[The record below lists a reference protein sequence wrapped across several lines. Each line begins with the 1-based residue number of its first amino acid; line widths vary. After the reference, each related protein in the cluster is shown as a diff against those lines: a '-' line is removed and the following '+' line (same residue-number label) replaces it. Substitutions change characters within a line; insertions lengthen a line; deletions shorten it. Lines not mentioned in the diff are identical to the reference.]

1 MSNES
6 ISTNKLTIGYRDPHS
21 EVRVQT
27 DLTFSLQTGEMVCML
42 GPNGCGKSTLLRT
55 LAGLQPAIEGEFRI
69 QNSDVSIQNS
79 DVRSQTSKEV
89 ALVLTERLSMDN
101 TTVHDVVAMGRY
113 PYTSFLG
120 GLTDEDERII
130 AESLEKVGFK
140 NSDVRSQSSDVRNQN
155 SDVRSQSSDVRSQS
169 SDVRSQSSD
178 VRNQSSDVAK
188 TFFNAHSDGE
198 KQRILIAKAL
208 AQQTPIILLDEPTA
222 HLDLPHRIL
231 VLRLLRQLAHEQGK
245 TVLISTHE
253 LDLALALSD
262 RILLMTPGKGVQLDT
277 AENLRKSDAFTRAF
291 GMDIFHP
298 LGG

>member
-1 MSNES
+1 MFNVS
-6 ISTNKLTIGYRDPHS
+6 ISTNKLSIGYRIASGGEHT
-21 EVRVQT
+21 VQS
-27 DLTFSLQTGEMVCML
+27 DLSFSLHAGEMVCML

-55 LAGLQPAIEGEFRI
+55 LAGLQPALSGEFTHCDAKNI
-69 QNSDVSIQNS
+69 
-79 DVRSQTSKEV
+79 

-120 GLTDEDERII
+120 GLTEADDQII
-130 AESLEKVGFK
+130 EEALHAVGF
-140 NSDVRSQSSDVRNQN
+140 STPYTVHH
-155 SDVRSQSSDVRSQS
+155 
-169 SDVRSQSSD
+169 
-178 VRNQSSDVAK
+178 
-188 TFFNAHSDGE
+188 TPFNAHSDGE

-231 VLRLLRQLAHEQGK
+231 ILRLLRQLAHEQGK

-262 RILLMTPGKGVQLDT
+262 RILLMTPNKGIQLDT
-277 AENLRKSDAFTRAF
+277 AEALKKADAFTSAF
-291 GMDIFHP
+291 GMDIFSP
-298 LGG
+298 LG

>member
-1 MSNES
+1 MSNVS
-6 ISTNKLTIGYRDPHS
+6 ISTNSLTIGYRIASGTEYP
-21 EVRVQT
+21 VQT
-27 DLTFSLQTGEMVCML
+27 DLNFSLHTGEMVCML

-55 LAGLQPAIEGEFRI
+55 LAGLQPALSGEYKI
-69 QNSDVSIQNS
+69 QNSDRPEKS
-79 DVRSQTSKEV
+79 V

-120 GLTDEDERII
+120 GLSEQDEEII
-130 AESLEKVGFK
+130 AASLQAVGFDLVAL
-140 NSDVRSQSSDVRNQN
+140 NSTLSP
-155 SDVRSQSSDVRSQS
+155 
-169 SDVRSQSSD
+169 
-178 VRNQSSDVAK
+178 
-188 TFFNAHSDGE
+188 FNAHSDGE

-231 VLRLLRQLAHEQGK
+231 ILRLLRQLAHEQGK

-262 RILLMTPGKGVQLDT
+262 RILLMSPAGRGIQLATPEALKK
-277 AENLRKSDAFTRAF
+277 ADAFTSAF
-291 GMDIFHP
+291 GMDIFSP
-298 LGG
+298 LG

>member
-1 MSNES
+1 MSNVS
-6 ISTNKLTIGYRDPHS
+6 ISTNSLTIGYRIASGTEYP
-21 EVRVQT
+21 VQT
-27 DLTFSLQTGEMVCML
+27 DLNFSLHTGEMVCML

-55 LAGLQPAIEGEFRI
+55 LAGLQPALSGEYKI
-69 QNSDVSIQNS
+69 QNSDRQEKS
-79 DVRSQTSKEV
+79 V

-120 GLTDEDERII
+120 GLSEQDEEII
-130 AESLEKVGFK
+130 AASLQAVGFDLGAL
-140 NSDVRSQSSDVRNQN
+140 NSTLSP
-155 SDVRSQSSDVRSQS
+155 
-169 SDVRSQSSD
+169 
-178 VRNQSSDVAK
+178 
-188 TFFNAHSDGE
+188 FNAHSDGE

-231 VLRLLRQLAHEQGK
+231 ILRLLRQLAHEQGK

-262 RILLMTPGKGVQLDT
+262 RILLMSPAGRGIQLDT
-277 AENLRKSDAFTRAF
+277 SEALKKADAFTSAF
-291 GMDIFHP
+291 GMDIFSP
-298 LGG
+298 LG

>member
-1 MSNES
+1 MSNVS
-6 ISTNKLTIGYRDPHS
+6 ISTNSLTIGYRIASGTEYP
-21 EVRVQT
+21 VQT
-27 DLTFSLQTGEMVCML
+27 NLNFSLHTGEMVCML

-55 LAGLQPAIEGEFRI
+55 LAGLQPALSGEYKI
-69 QNSDVSIQNS
+69 QNSDRPEKS
-79 DVRSQTSKEV
+79 V

-120 GLTDEDERII
+120 GLSEQDERII
-130 AESLEKVGFK
+130 AESLQQVGFLTP
-140 NSDVRSQSSDVRNQN
+140 SLEGRVGER
-155 SDVRSQSSDVRSQS
+155 
-169 SDVRSQSSD
+169 
-178 VRNQSSDVAK
+178 
-188 TFFNAHSDGE
+188 FFNSHSDGE

-231 VLRLLRQLAHEQGK
+231 ILRLLRQLAHEQGK

-262 RILLMTPGKGVQLDT
+262 RILLMSPAGRGIQLDT
-277 AENLRKSDAFTRAF
+277 PEALKKADAFTSAF
-291 GMDIFHP
+291 GMDIFNP
-298 LGG
+298 LG

>member
-1 MSNES
+1 
-6 ISTNKLTIGYRDPHS
+6 
-21 EVRVQT
+21 
-27 DLTFSLQTGEMVCML
+27 MVCML

-55 LAGLQPAIEGEFRI
+55 LAGLQPALAGEYRIQDSGFKIQDSGFRI
-69 QNSDVSIQNS
+69 QDAKS
-79 DVRSQTSKEV
+79 V
-89 ALVLTERLSMDN
+89 ALVLTERLSMEH

-120 GLTDEDERII
+120 GLTAEDEAII
-130 AESLEKVGFK
+130 EEALRSVGFEK
-140 NSDVRSQSSDVRNQN
+140 NTAHRTQN
-155 SDVRSQSSDVRSQS
+155 T
-169 SDVRSQSSD
+169 
-178 VRNQSSDVAK
+178 DVAK

-231 VLRLLRQLAHEQGK
+231 VLRLLRQLAHEQNK

-262 RILLMTPGKGVQLDT
+262 RILLMTPGKGIQLDT
-277 AENLRKSDAFTRAF
+277 AEHLKATDAFTSAF
-291 GMDIFHP
+291 GMDIFNP
-298 LGG
+298 LG

>member
-1 MSNES
+1 
-6 ISTNKLTIGYRDPHS
+6 
-21 EVRVQT
+21 
-27 DLTFSLQTGEMVCML
+27 ML